1 MKRKIGYLLTV
12 LILIAAI
19 ISASACSFVKND
31 EAEGGDGEAQAYSYS
46 HLVSDSSVS
55 LKDSIDIASPGASF
69 KSSEATEYNNLEEVL
84 NNTKVERSVVTVYC
98 TYGNSASIGSGVIVD
113 VDDGV
118 NFGPDEDNIFYI
130 ITCHHVIDDLPNY
143 NNGVTV
149 YVPDEEGNNYDDEG
163 YNKRYAFTGSIGG
176 AVSAAMMR
184 AVSLVGGDKYADIA
198 VLRLYVSDSAIA
210 ETITKAKVISSDKD
224 LKLGKSVFAIGNPQ
238 GSHAGWV
245 SSIGSIADLKNSSI
259 VEDIGRMNLIGV
271 NIDIYPG
278 NSGGGLFNMKGEL
291 IGITNSG
298 DAVEV
303 NDISGS
309 TQVISQGLN
318 YAIPHKNSS
327 DKKKDKG
334 FINVAKQLID
344 TYLTARNNYG
354 YVYGRRVQFGFISQ
368 EANYGVVVAS
378 VSNNSMAYAAGLR
391 QGDIITKIQVN
402 GGELKSVSSNSVIT
416 EVINNAS
423 MGDAMCL
430 IVERITNE
438 SRQTTKTIQI
448 NLKVYQYYF
457 CNTQNYQGISN

>member
-12 LILIAAI
+12 LILIATI

-69 KSSEATEYNNLEEVL
+69 KSSGATEYNNLEEVL
-84 NNTKVERSVVTVYC
+84 DNTKVERSVVTVYC

-118 NFGPDEDNIFYI
+118 NFGPDEEKIFYI

-163 YNKRYAFTGSIGG
+163 YNKNYAFTGSIGG

-198 VLRLYVSDSAIA
+198 VLRLYVSDHAIA
-210 ETITKAKVISSDKD
+210 KTIQKAKVSADA

-245 SSIGSIADLKNSSI
+245 SSIGSIADLKNTSI
-259 VEDIGRMNLIGV
+259 VESIGSMNLIGV

-291 IGITNSG
+291 VGITNSG

-303 NDISGS
+303 NDVTGN

-318 YAIPHKNSS
+318 YAIPNKNSS

-344 TYLTARNNYG
+344 TYHAARNNNYG

-368 EANYGVVVAS
+368 EVNSSVVVAS
-378 VSNNSMAYAAGLR
+378 VSNNSMAYSAGLR
-391 QGDIITKIQVN
+391 VGDVITKIQVN
-402 GGELKSVSSNSVIT
+402 SGELRSVFSNSVIN
-416 EVINNAS
+416 EIINNVS
-423 MGDAMCL
+423 IGDAVYL
-430 IVERITNE
+430 IAERTTNE
-438 SRQTTKTIQI
+438 SRKTTKTIQI